1 MIRHLARGGH
11 LGVRFA
17 VGGLPDPDYLPKV
30 TIGERVARGLAM
42 RQELPHERHAR
53 WEPSPDR
60 SDTLP
65 ILRRQAAERTPEL
78 VPIRYGRMVSSAFA
92 FFRGGAAV
100 MAADLCTTPTSG
112 LRAQLCGDAHL
123 LNFGMFDTPERSLV
137 FGLNDFDETLP
148 GPIDWDVKRTMPCS
162 QTRSSRVVSQP

>member
-1 MIRHLARGGH
+1 MRM
-11 LGVRFA
+11 A
-17 VGGLPDPDYLPKV
+17 VGQLPDPDYLPKV
-30 TIGERVARGLAM
+30 TIGERVARGSAM

-53 WEPSPDR
+53 WAPPPDR

-65 ILRRQAAERTPEL
+65 ILARQAAERTPEL

-123 LNFGMFDTPERSLV
+123 LNFGMFDTPE
-137 FGLNDFDETLP
+137 
-148 GPIDWDVKRTMPCS
+148 
-162 QTRSSRVVSQP
+162 